1 MESAIAA
8 PEAFG
13 ASFDV
18 APLSESLELGE
29 GLEGDPALA
38 FRRTLGMFAT
48 GVTVL
53 TARVGEQVH
62 GMTANAFMSV
72 SLRPPLVL
80 ISIDRRAKMG
90 ALMHEG
96 TRFGVSVLEARQ
108 TGLSDRFAGRVADDP
123 PEATFELVHETP
135 LVEGALAHLV
145 ARVVR
150 SYWGGDH
157 SLFLGQVEFAR
168 YGEGRPLLFHGGR
181 YERLIEDP
189 RVFSQLPRELLDP
202 ILALGEE
209 REFGDGEAVMRI
221 GEAGCD
227 LLLVVE
233 GSVRVE
239 RPGFHRRQLSGRHV
253 PALVF
258 EGAVVAILHAGEVE
272 ADDLMAVRHHINAV
286 AFHSGRR
293 THPDA
298 RPVKV
303 LVLGT
308 FRHHELPEEPA
319 RHLGGDRPPA
329 TTGVECVSVPSSA
342 RQRMFSPDFTSKRSA
357 SPVSGE
363 IILRVHASP
372 HCGWSAARELMAMV
386 RRRAKRRIMS
396 EESAHSRHMEQGAM
410 RGANPIVPPMSAG
423 LTQAIFAPPVSNGGN
438 RAFPPAPHAPSRHRT
453 QHPAHFAP
461 PCLFHRRGL

>member
-1 MESAIAA
+1 VEGSKPPEFEIAMAGAIASA
-8 PEAFG
+8 EAFG
-13 ASFDV
+13 ASYDV
-18 APLSESLELGE
+18 APESEALELGE

-53 TARVGEQVH
+53 TTRVGEQVH

-80 ISIDRRAKMG
+80 ISIDRRARMG
-90 ALMHEG
+90 ALLHEG

-123 PEATFELVHETP
+123 PEATFEVVHETP

-168 YGEGRPLLFHGGR
+168 YGDGRPLLFHGGR

-209 REFGDGEAVMRI
+209 REYADGEPLMRI

-227 LLLVVE
+227 LMLVVD
-233 GSVRVE
+233 GTVRVE
-239 RPGFHRRQLSGRHV
+239 RPGFSSALGPGELIGEIEVLDPGGGRIADIHAEGPV
-253 PALVF
+253 RAIAVSRDALL
-258 EGAVVAILHAGEVE
+258 GALE
-272 ADDLMAVRHHINAV
+272 ADPRAAV
-286 AFHSGRR
+286 ALIE
-293 THPDA
+293 
-298 RPVKV
+298 V
-303 LVLGT
+303 L
-308 FRHHELPEEPA
+308 
-319 RHLGGDRPPA
+319 
-329 TTGVECVSVPSSA
+329 
-342 RQRMFSPDFTSKRSA
+342 
-357 SPVSGE
+357 
-363 IILRVHASP
+363 
-372 HCGWSAARELMAMV
+372 AARFRE
-386 RRRAKRRIMS
+386 
-396 EESAHSRHMEQGAM
+396 
-410 RGANPIVPPMSAG
+410 
-423 LTQAIFAPPVSNGGN
+423 T
-438 RAFPPAPHAPSRHRT
+438 T
-453 QHPAHFAP
+453 
-461 PCLFHRRGL
+461 